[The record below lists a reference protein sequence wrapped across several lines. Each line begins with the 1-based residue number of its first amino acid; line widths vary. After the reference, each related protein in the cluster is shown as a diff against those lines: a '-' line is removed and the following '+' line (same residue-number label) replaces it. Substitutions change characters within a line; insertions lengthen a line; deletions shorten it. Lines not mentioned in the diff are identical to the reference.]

1 MKNKIK
7 ILGIAGSIRE
17 GSYNLLLLKAT
28 KLLLNEN
35 IDMEIFDLKNIPM
48 YNVDIEDQLPDV
60 VKQFKRKIVEADIV
74 LIATPEYNYSISGVL
89 KNALDWASR
98 PKGQNSFEA
107 KPVGIMGV
115 SGGSLGTSRAQYH
128 LRQIGVALDMRILNR
143 PEIMVASG
151 GKKFAD
157 DGTLNDEMTKD
168 MIRSMINNLVKMID

>member
-28 KLLLNEN
+28 KLLLSD
-35 IDMEIFDLKNIPM
+35 DMELEIFDLKNIPM
-48 YNVDIEDQLPDV
+48 YNQDIENQSPEV
-60 VKQFKRKIVEADIV
+60 VKQFKLKIVEADIV
-74 LIATPEYNYSISGVL
+74 LIATPESISGVL

-157 DGTLNDEMTKD
+157 DGTLSDDMTKD
-168 MIRSMINNLVKMID
+168 MIKSMIDNLVKMID

>member
-17 GSYNLLLLKAT
+17 KSYNRMLLEAT
-28 KLLLNEN
+28 KLLLNE
-35 IDMEIFDLKNIPM
+35 DLEMEIFDLKNIPM
-48 YNVDIEDQLPDV
+48 YNNDIEDQLPDV
-60 VKQFKRKIVEADIV
+60 VTQFKQKISESDIV

-98 PKGQNSFEA
+98 PKGQNSFAA

-128 LRQIGVALDMRILNR
+128 LRQIGVALDMRMLNR

-151 GKKFAD
+151 AKKFAE
-157 DGTLNDEMTKD
+157 DGSLNDEVTKD
-168 MIRSMINNLVKMID
+168 MIKMMINNLIKMID